1 MHRALPTLASELQ
14 ANERTLRRAVS
25 RGTVRC
31 RRRSARRLQL
41 ADGELDYLRAH
52 WPVLATLSRALR
64 TESNVRLAVL
74 YGSVARGDDGPDSD
88 VDMLVHLRDDTGR
101 AALGIADRLEH
112 ALDRPVDLARLSRVR
127 VATPVLLLHALD
139 EGRVLADREGVW
151 PALHAQ
157 RAAVAADATR
167 AGEAAAQAAAD
178 ALAEL
183 LEDR

>member
-31 RRRSARRLQL
+31 RRRSERRLQL

-52 WPVLATLSRALR
+52 WPMLAALSRALR

-74 YGSVARGDDGPDSD
+74 YGSVTRGDDGPDSD
-88 VDMLVHLRDDTGR
+88 VDVLVHLRDDTGR
-101 AALGIADRLEH
+101 AALGLADRLEH
-112 ALDRPVDLARLSRVR
+112 ALGRPVDLARLARVQ
-127 VATPVLLLHALD
+127 VGAPLLLLRVLE
-139 EGRVLADREGVW
+139 EGRVLADRDGVW
-151 PALHAQ
+151 PALRAQ
-157 RAAVAADATR
+157 RAAVAANATR
-167 AGEAAAQAAAD
+167 AGIAAAQAAAD

-183 LEDR
+183 LQDR